1 MKKNY
6 TERSKYLKYF
16 LFLYIL
22 AISSFEYFFRAS
34 NEATYLLFP
43 FVAFGF
49 YYYNKK
55 INVLFIKIILAF
67 LVAFFLQS
75 ILYGSPIYFVITLF
89 FRFLTIYFS
98 VSIIGKNFVKIFIQ
112 TIKIFS
118 IISLIFYGLQHFNFI
133 LNFLLSFSENFTNLN
148 SDISILADRPNF
160 IIYTIQTLTQDN
172 STFYRNSGPFFEPGL
187 FAVFLN
193 IVLAL
198 NLAKSRSV
206 FNKTNILFIV
216 VLITTFS
223 TMGYIVLFMNLTL
236 FGIYSKSI
244 KLKYRILLVC
254 LLVLSIPT
262 LISISFIGDKMQDQ
276 FNDSDVSYSRFGA
289 AVVHWNIIKDYP
301 ITGLPYDET
310 TYSKYAD
317 NISPN
322 GITEIFLRFGVI
334 AGFIYYVFLFK
345 ASSKMIKMFG
355 NKKKG
360 LGLFLVLTPVLFSE
374 TQGNKPIYW
383 AIIFSQIPLSNY
395 LIKWKIFQRNKH
407 LI

>member
-1 MKKNY
+1 
-6 TERSKYLKYF
+6 
-16 LFLYIL
+16 
-22 AISSFEYFFRAS
+22 
-34 NEATYLLFP
+34 
-43 FVAFGF
+43 
-49 YYYNKK
+49 
-55 INVLFIKIILAF
+55 
-67 LVAFFLQS
+67 
-75 ILYGSPIYFVITLF
+75 
-89 FRFLTIYFS
+89 
-98 VSIIGKNFVKIFIQ
+98 
-112 TIKIFS
+112 
-118 IISLIFYGLQHFNFI
+118 
-133 LNFLLSFSENFTNLN
+133 
-148 SDISILADRPNF
+148 
-160 IIYTIQTLTQDN
+160 
-172 STFYRNSGPFFEPGL
+172 
-187 FAVFLN
+187 
-193 IVLAL
+193 
-198 NLAKSRSV
+198 
-206 FNKTNILFIV
+206 
-216 VLITTFS
+216 
-223 TMGYIVLFMNLTL
+223 
-236 FGIYSKSI
+236 
-244 KLKYRILLVC
+244 
-254 LLVLSIPT
+254 
-262 LISISFIGDKMQDQ
+262 MQDQ

-360 LGLFLVLTPVLFSE
+360 LGLFLVLTLVLFSE